1 MDGKHRVV
9 TCFLS
14 PSDQEIQTYAQ
25 IDCGATGYAFVDE
38 DFARHHQLPLHPL
51 KNPRTLEVIDGRQ
64 ISSGDITHIAE
75 VQLSI
80 QEHHEKLPMFITK
93 LGHYPIVLGIP
104 WLKQHDVAIIF
115 TSNVVTFG
123 S

>member
-1 MDGKHRVV
+1 MDGKHLVI

-14 PSDQEIQTYAQ
+14 HSDQEIQTYAL
-25 IDCGATGYAFVDE
+25 IDCGATSYVFVDE
-38 DFARHHQLPLHPL
+38 DFARHYQLPLHPL
-51 KNPRTLEVIDGRQ
+51 KNPRTLKVINGRQ

-80 QEHHEKLPMFITK
+80 QEHQEKLPMFVTK

-104 WLKQHDVAIIF
+104 
-115 TSNVVTFG
+115 
-123 S
+123 